1 MPSGEKTCNRL
12 VVVSRSVILTAPSK
26 ERLLGNRR
34 CGKGIPDT
42 AQSSFAQEGFKQIL
56 EVEKDNNETSR
67 IQEPIT
73 RKQEKIGCDSE
84 SKRSCVS
91 FGILDSPL
99 GTADKRSKVCAKQ

>member
-1 MPSGEKTCNRL
+1 MEKR
-12 VVVSRSVILTAPSK
+12 V
-26 ERLLGNRR
+26 
-34 CGKGIPDT
+34 
-42 AQSSFAQEGFKQIL
+42 AQEGFKQIL

-99 GTADKRSKVCAKQ
+99 GTADKRSKVCAKQLLSFSEVEKENLSRLNAVSRS

>member
-1 MPSGEKTCNRL
+1 MEKR
-12 VVVSRSVILTAPSK
+12 V
-26 ERLLGNRR
+26 
-34 CGKGIPDT
+34 
-42 AQSSFAQEGFKQIL
+42 AQEGFKQIL

-99 GTADKRSKVCAKQ
+99 GTADKRSKVCAKQLLSFSEETPEGNKRFSQEIHCPATGKR